1 MSSTETWRGVAVE
14 QVDEVPR
21 AWADLLRKRTRH
33 LLSSLSSPHRPMIV
47 LLVAVIFVANAASV
61 AVPFLV
67 GVGIDWGIPAA
78 RKGDYTR
85 IGLITGV
92 IVVCA
97 VVQALA
103 YRGFVAGSGKVGQE
117 MLFELRERVFAHF
130 QRLSLAFHER
140 YTTGRMISRL
150 TSDLEAINDMFS
162 LGLDTLVTAVLAVL
176 SVGVILL
183 VLDLPLGLVCLSG
196 FIPLWFLTRW
206 YQREST
212 AAYRTTRGS
221 IALVIVHFTESL
233 RGIRAVHAFRR
244 QDRNDEIFGELS
256 EGYRAAMSK
265 SFQLLGIYWP
275 GIVLVGNLTTAAV
288 LLYGGIRVIDGD
300 MKVGVLAA
308 FVLYLRRFF
317 EPLAEVSQ
325 FYDTFQGAAAG
336 FEKLAG
342 VLDEE
347 PGVAMPLPSESV
359 DRPAGGFRGKVDMSG
374 VCFGYRPGVEV
385 LSHFDLHIPAGQT
398 VALLGSTGAGKSTVA
413 RLLARFY
420 DPLEGQ
426 VCIDSIRLPSL
437 AEADLHDAVAMV
449 TQESF
454 LFSGTIAENIAFGSP
469 DASLGEVIAAARA
482 VGADSF
488 IEILEDRYSS
498 DVGKQGSHLSAGQRQ
513 LIALARAF
521 LADPAVL
528 ILDEASSSLDA
539 PMERL
544 VQSALKTVL
553 TGRTAVI
560 IAHRLSTVEIAD
572 RVLVMEGG
580 RIVEDGTPERL
591 LAEHRGHYAAL
602 YNAWR
607 ESLM

>member
-1 MSSTETWRGVAVE
+1 VSAVEAWRGIGAEEVE
-14 QVDEVPR
+14 DVPQ
-21 AWADLLRKRTRH
+21 AWTGLLRRRTRH
-33 LLSSLSSPHRPMIV
+33 LIASLAAPHRRAIV
-47 LLVAVIFVANAASV
+47 PLVVAIVVANVSAT
-61 AVPFLV
+61 AVPYLV
-67 GVGIDWGIPAA
+67 GLGIDRGVPAV
-78 RKGDYTR
+78 RRDDYAP
-85 IGLITGV
+85 L
-92 IVVCA
+92 IVVTALIVACA
-97 VVQALA
+97 LAQALL
-103 YRGFVAGSGKVGQE
+103 YRVFVAGSGRIGQE
-117 MLFELRERVFAHF
+117 ILLELRERVFAHF

-150 TSDLEAINDMFS
+150 TSDLEAINDMFT
-162 LGLDTLVTAVLAVL
+162 LGLDTLINAVLSVV

-212 AAYRTTRGS
+212 VAYRHTRNAM
-221 IALVIVHFTESL
+221 ALVIVQFTESL

-244 QDRNDEIFGELS
+244 QPRNDEIFGQLS
-256 EGYRAAMSK
+256 EGYRTAMSR

-288 LLYGGIRVIDGD
+288 LLYGGVRVIDHE
-300 MKVGVLAA
+300 MQVGVLAA

-325 FYDTFQGAAAG
+325 FYDSFQAAAAG

-342 VLDEE
+342 VLDEK
-347 PGVAMPLPSESV
+347 PGVPMPV
-359 DRPAGGFRGKVDMSG
+359 DGGSRPVGGFQGAVDFAG
-374 VCFGYRPGVEV
+374 VSFGYRDGTDV
-385 LSHFDLHIPAGQT
+385 LSGFDLHIPAGQT
-398 VALLGSTGAGKSTVA
+398 VALLGATGAGKSTIA

-420 DPLEGQ
+420 DPLDGT
-426 VCIDSIRLPSL
+426 VSIDGLPLPTL
-437 AEADLHDAVAMV
+437 AEVDLHEAVAMV

-454 LFSGTIAENIAFGSP
+454 LFSGTVSENIAFGSP
-469 DASLGEVIAAARA
+469 AATASEIAAAARA
-482 VGADSF
+482 VGVDSF
-488 IEILEDRYSS
+488 VEALGNGYES
-498 DVGKQGSHLSAGQRQ
+498 DVGKQGSRLSAGQRQ
-513 LIALARAF
+513 LVALARAF

-553 TGRTAVI
+553 ARRTAVI

-572 RVLVMEGG
+572 RVLVLESG
-580 RIVEDGTPERL
+580 RIVEDGPPERL
-591 LAEHRGHYAAL
+591 LAEGSGHYAAL
-602 YNAWR
+602 YESWR
-607 ESLM
+607 ESLV